1 MVVREDGDDN
11 LDNSNEDSNN
21 VDDDLS
27 DEDDV
32 KNLLRD
38 MSENTNKST
47 TWQPETS
54 TAMF

>member
-1 MVVREDGDDN
+1 MIVREDGDDN

-27 DEDDV
+27 DDDDV